1 MEKTVERERMFAHST
16 DYRDREG
23 GRRGT
28 LLDRGFWIHH
38 LPRPLLSCRALGH
51 RPVVDGTTG
60 TRPGRPGY
68 RWVACDRCGLRPE
81 SLVDLDAG
89 RWNIGDRYDQA
100 VPPCMWPRATG
111 TLGGQVIIGKSFSG
125 ASIGIAVGSAGDD
138 HPLAANV
145 RLNPLGALYLHTDR
159 FGTWLQRR
167 LNPTGHDTRVIELD
181 VTEGTLHWRLW
192 AKRNE
197 WSSSTPRWR
206 DGSFGIDPRDRLLG
220 PVRGSYEDVGEPVT
234 ATVRMPDGDDHE
246 VVLKLQ
252 RKRVG
257 RRRGTGKLSW
267 SVDWSTRQGIPFR
280 RDSWKGDTVH
290 ASAIAASD
298 VAVEKGRWAAE
309 ACAAIAADVS
319 EMRTRYRWRPAV
331 DEAAA

>member
-145 RLNPLGALYLHTDR
+145 RLNPAAAAPQPDRPRHPRHRAGRHRGDPAL
-159 FGTWLQRR
+159 
-167 LNPTGHDTRVIELD
+167 
-181 VTEGTLHWRLW
+181 
-192 AKRNE
+192 AA
-197 WSSSTPRWR
+197 
-206 DGSFGIDPRDRLLG
+206 
-220 PVRGSYEDVGEPVT
+220 VGQAE
-234 ATVRMPDGDDHE
+234 R
-246 VVLKLQ
+246 VVLLDTAVA
-252 RKRVG
+252 RRV
-257 RRRGTGKLSW
+257 LW
-267 SVDWSTRQGIPFR
+267 
-280 RDSWKGDTVH
+280 H
-290 ASAIAASD
+290 
-298 VAVEKGRWAAE
+298 
-309 ACAAIAADVS
+309 
-319 EMRTRYRWRPAV
+319 
-331 DEAAA
+331 